1 MDTKSTE
8 IPENSFN
15 ELFKEYIDLSKEIQN
30 LRNQQ
35 KELKN
40 KMTKIELLI
49 KEYMKNNEM
58 DSISLNEAEI
68 VLYDKKISQTFKK
81 ETITEKLTEELSD
94 PSKAEELAKSIVQNK
109 KFLIENK
116 IKVVMKKKSN

>member
-35 KELKN
+35 KEVKN
-40 KMTKIELLI
+40 KMNKIELLI